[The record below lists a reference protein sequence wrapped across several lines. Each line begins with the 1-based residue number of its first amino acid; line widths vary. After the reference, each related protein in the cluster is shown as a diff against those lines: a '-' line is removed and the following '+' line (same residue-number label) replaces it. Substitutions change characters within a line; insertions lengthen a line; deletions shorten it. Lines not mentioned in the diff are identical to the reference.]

1 MFLLRRC
8 PSSHV
13 ILMPPATHGVCPQRS
28 LLLILPLGA
37 IFTGGLQESAWSSLK
52 YACMLTKLPAC
63 KPTGSESPEPKTI
76 SPDGPKGQVQPW
88 FQIPLEQNSTG
99 ATSPCLQWNL
109 WQSAQASALPAHV
122 RAHKVFRTH
131 GHPSHA
137 PLWAR

>member
-13 ILMPPATHGVCPQRS
+13 ILMLPATHGVCPQRS

-37 IFTGGLQESAWSSLK
+37 IFTWGLQGSAWSSLK

-76 SPDGPKGQVQPW
+76 SLDGAKGQVQPW
-88 FQIPLEQNSTG
+88 FQIPLEQKSTG
-99 ATSPCLQWNL
+99 ATSPCLQWDL
-109 WQSAQASALPAHV
+109 WQSAQVSALPAHV
-122 RAHKVFRTH
+122 CAHKVFRTH
-131 GHPSHA
+131 DHPSRA
-137 PLWAR
+137 PLWVH